1 MDEKSRFFS
10 LNCFFQHV
18 ATFVTVIQ
26 MENEI
31 KSLVGDFDNTGNI
44 RETEAE
50 SRTALVCTC
59 LSHGD

>member
-31 KSLVGDFDNTGNI
+31 KSLVGDFDNTGNMQ
-44 RETEAE
+44 
-50 SRTALVCTC
+50 
-59 LSHGD
+59 GN